1 MPTVVDRGLEGVVVG
16 STELSNVEGAIGRLT
31 YRGYDIDDLA
41 PNATFEEIAHLLL
54 YGYLPNRHHLEE
66 LRRELAA
73 RRALPEPLVTA
84 MQNFPKTAWP
94 MEVLRTVVS
103 GLGLFSPVNANGE
116 HLSDVHTAIELIA
129 KMPTIVAALG
139 SHPPRT
145 RSDRTPRP
153 DLSQAGNFLYMRT
166 GKVPHAIEED
176 ALDTYFVLLADH
188 SFNASTFAARVA
200 ASTRADMYASVTAA
214 LATLQG
220 DLHGGAATAAF
231 RTLSEVKTPENAEP
245 YVRGILERGQRIMGM
260 GHREYKVR
268 DPRAK
273 HLEAMAKELSE
284 HVGASERW
292 YETAHAIEEASRKVL
307 QEKKPGNT
315 IYANVD
321 FYTAPVLADLGIPGD
336 EFTCLFACGRI
347 AGWTATHPRAA
358 RRQSAD
364 PAASDLRRSGGGT
377 VRADRK
383 AHERHDR
390 LRLARGCSS
399 CLRSTYAAASAFACS
414 QGDPTTET
422 VYDGDPASARTP
434 SSHKVRSGCT

>member
-1 MPTVVDRGLEGVVVG
+1 VEVEATGPSKEIIATNYPMEESLPTVVDRGLEGVVVG
-16 STELSNVEGAIGRLT
+16 STELSNVEGAIGRLS

-41 PNATFEEIAHLLL
+41 PNATFEEIVHLLL
-54 YGYLPNRHHLEE
+54 YGQLPNRQQLDA
-66 LRRELAA
+66 LRRELGA
-73 RRALPEPLVTA
+73 RRALPEPLVNA
-84 MQNFPKTAWP
+84 MQNVPKTAWP

-103 GLGLFSPVNANGE
+103 GLGLFSPVNARGE
-116 HLSDVHTAIELIA
+116 HLSDVHTAIDLIA
-129 KMPTIVAALG
+129 KMPTIVACW
-139 SHPPRT
+139 
-145 RSDRTPRP
+145 DRIRRGLDPVAPNP
-153 DLSQAGNFLYMRT
+153 DLSQAGNFLYMRS
-166 GKVPHAIEED
+166 GKAPHAIEED

-200 ASTRADMYASVTAA
+200 ASTRADMYGSVTAA

-231 RTLSEVKTPENAEP
+231 RALSEVKTPENAEP
-245 YVRGILERGQRIMGM
+245 YVRDVLARGDRIMGM

-284 HVGASERW
+284 YVGRDRV
-292 YETAHAIEEASRKVL
+292 YETAHAVEEASRKVL

-347 AGWTATHPRAA
+347 AGWTGHVLEQLADNRLIRPQATY
-358 RRQSAD
+358 D
-364 PAASDLRRSGGGT
+364 GPAPGPYVPIEQRTSNG
-377 VRADRK
+377 
-383 AHERHDR
+383 
-390 LRLARGCSS
+390 ARG
-399 CLRSTYAAASAFACS
+399 
-414 QGDPTTET
+414 
-422 VYDGDPASARTP
+422 
-434 SSHKVRSGCT
+434 

>member
-1 MPTVVDRGLEGVVVG
+1 MEDSLPTVVDRGLEGVVVG

-41 PNATFEEIAHLLL
+41 PNATFEEVVHLLL
-54 YGYLPNRHHLEE
+54 YGYLPNRHQLDE

-73 RRALPEPLVTA
+73 RRALPEPLLTA

-129 KMPTIVAALG
+129 KTPTIVAAWDRIRRG
-139 SHPPRT
+139 FDPIGPRN
-145 RSDRTPRP
+145 

-166 GKVPHAIEED
+166 GKVPHDVEED

-220 DLHGGAATAAF
+220 DLHGGAASAAY
-231 RTLSEVKTPENAEP
+231 RTLAEVKSPENAERF
-245 YVRGILERGQRIMGM
+245 VRDILDRGQRIMGM

-273 HLEAMAKELSE
+273 HLEAIAKELSE
-284 HVGASERW
+284 YVGGTPW
-292 YETAHAIEEASRKVL
+292 YETAHAIEDASRKVL

-321 FYTAPVLADLGIPGD
+321 FYTAPVLTDLGIPGD
-336 EFTCLFACGRI
+336 EFTCMFACGRI
-347 AGWTATHPRAA
+347 AGWTAHILE
-358 RRQSAD
+358 QQAD
-364 PAASDLRRSGGGT
+364 NRLIRPQATYEGPAAGPYVPIESRIANG
-377 VRADRK
+377 
-383 AHERHDR
+383 
-390 LRLARGCSS
+390 ARG
-399 CLRSTYAAASAFACS
+399 
-414 QGDPTTET
+414 
-422 VYDGDPASARTP
+422 
-434 SSHKVRSGCT
+434 